1 MGMITSMPPDLEQ
14 STTVARLAA
23 DQATALRIID
33 LVTESYDPLAAVAG
47 ASEDG
52 PGHWAVAIHFRDP
65 PNETAV
71 RALVALSAG
80 PDAANKLW
88 FETTTPKDWVKASHE
103 GLKPIEAGR
112 FVVHTPHYRGHAP
125 LNRITIEIE
134 ASLAFGTGHHGTTR
148 GCLLALD
155 RIVKQTRKQR
165 KRHAIASRALRR
177 AAPHRSLPHASLGL
191 PAVGQSGATAFPPPL
206 WGRDRERGTIEHYV
220 RLVRE
225 TSQKQTG
232 VVLTLGALSPPL
244 SLSLPHK
251 GGGNRVARIIAP
263 HARRPRTVLD
273 IGTGTGVLAIAAAR
287 ALRCRVMA
295 SDIDPVAV
303 KVARANVRL
312 NRSAEF
318 VELMRADGLGVKRLA
333 GRYDII
339 LANILLAPLQ
349 RLATPIARNLAPG
362 GWVVLSGLLRGQAVF
377 ALAPYIARGLILK
390 ERIPLEGWMTLVL
403 ERRVLRHKARRWGVA
418 ARRSGQ

>member
-1 MGMITSMPPDLEQ
+1 MTSMPPDLEQ

-23 DQATALRIID
+23 DEATAHRIID

-47 ASEDG
+47 VSEDG
-52 PGHWAVAIHFRDP
+52 PGRWAVAIHFRNP

-103 GLKPIEAGR
+103 GLKPVEAGR
-112 FVVHTPHYRGHAP
+112 FVVHTPHYRAHAP
-125 LNRITIEIE
+125 LNRIAIEIE

-155 RIVKQTRKQR
+155 RIVKSRGARSQR
-165 KRHAIASRALRR
+165 PITALRR
-177 AAPHRSLPHASLGL
+177 KSL
-191 PAVGQSGATAFPPPL
+191 T
-206 WGRDRERGTIEHYV
+206 
-220 RLVRE
+220 
-225 TSQKQTG
+225 
-232 VVLTLGALSPPL
+232 
-244 SLSLPHK
+244 
-251 GGGNRVARIIAP
+251 
-263 HARRPRTVLD
+263 RRKVLD

-287 ALRCRVMA
+287 ALRCRVIA

-312 NRSAEF
+312 NRVAGL
-318 VELMRADGLGVKRLA
+318 VELMRADGLGVRRLA
-333 GRYDII
+333 GRHDLI
-339 LANILLAPLQ
+339 LANILLEPLQ
-349 RLATPIARNLAPG
+349 RMATPIARNLAPG
-362 GWVVLSGLLRGQAVF
+362 GRVVLSGLLRGQEVA

-390 ERIPLEGWMTLVL
+390 ERIPLEGWITLVL
-403 ERRVLRHKARRWGVA
+403 DRKAGR
-418 ARRSGQ
+418 

>member
-1 MGMITSMPPDLEQ
+1 MPPDLEQ
-14 STTVARLAA
+14 STTIARLAA
-23 DQATALRIID
+23 DEATAHRIID

-47 ASEDG
+47 VSEDG
-52 PGHWAVAIHFRDP
+52 PGRWAVAIHFRDP

-112 FVVHTPHYRGHAP
+112 FVVHTPHYRRHAP
-125 LNRITIEIE
+125 LNRIAIEIE

-155 RIVKQTRKQR
+155 RLVK
-165 KRHAIASRALRR
+165 SRR
-177 AAPHRSLPHASLGL
+177 
-191 PAVGQSGATAFPPPL
+191 
-206 WGRDRERGTIEHYV
+206 
-220 RLVRE
+220 
-225 TSQKQTG
+225 
-232 VVLTLGALSPPL
+232 PL
-244 SLSLPHK
+244 SQRPLTGRRK
-251 GGGNRVARIIAP
+251 GA
-263 HARRPRTVLD
+263 ARRSTILD

-287 ALRCRVMA
+287 ALHCRVIA

-303 KVARANVRL
+303 RVARANVHL
-312 NRSAEF
+312 NRTDGM
-318 VELMRADGLGVKRLA
+318 VELMRADGLGVRRLT
-333 GRYDII
+333 GRHDLI
-339 LANILLAPLQ
+339 LANILLVPLQ

-362 GWVVLSGLLRGQAVF
+362 GRVVLSGLLRGQAVA

-403 ERRVLRHKARRWGVA
+403 ERKAGRNKALRHNKARQHMARGGVA
-418 ARRSGQ
+418 AWRSA

>member
-1 MGMITSMPPDLEQ
+1 MTSMPPDLEQ

-23 DQATALRIID
+23 DEATAHRIID

-47 ASEDG
+47 VSEDG
-52 PGHWAVAIHFRDP
+52 PGRWAVAIHFRNP

-103 GLKPIEAGR
+103 GLKPVEAGR
-112 FVVHTPHYRGHAP
+112 FVVHTPHYRAHAP
-125 LNRITIEIE
+125 LNRIAIEIE

-155 RIVKQTRKQR
+155 RIVKSRGARSQR
-165 KRHAIASRALRR
+165 PITALRR
-177 AAPHRSLPHASLGL
+177 KSL
-191 PAVGQSGATAFPPPL
+191 
-206 WGRDRERGTIEHYV
+206 
-220 RLVRE
+220 
-225 TSQKQTG
+225 
-232 VVLTLGALSPPL
+232 
-244 SLSLPHK
+244 
-251 GGGNRVARIIAP
+251 
-263 HARRPRTVLD
+263 ARRKVLD

-287 ALRCRVMA
+287 ALRCRVIA

-312 NRSAEF
+312 NRVAGL
-318 VELMRADGLGVKRLA
+318 VELMRADGLGVRRLA
-333 GRYDII
+333 GRHDLI
-339 LANILLAPLQ
+339 LANILLEPLQ
-349 RLATPIARNLAPG
+349 RMATPIARNLAPG
-362 GWVVLSGLLRGQAVF
+362 GRVVLSGLLRGQEVA

-390 ERIPLEGWMTLVL
+390 ERIPLEGWITLVL
-403 ERRVLRHKARRWGVA
+403 ERKAGR
-418 ARRSGQ
+418 

>member
-1 MGMITSMPPDLEQ
+1 MPPDLAQ

-47 ASEDG
+47 VSEDG
-52 PGHWAVAIHFRDP
+52 PGLWAVAIHFRDP

-88 FETTTPKDWVKASHE
+88 FETTTPKDWVKASHD

-112 FVVHTPHYRGHAP
+112 FVVHTPHYRGRAP
-125 LNRITIEIE
+125 VNRIAIEIE

-155 RIVKQTRKQR
+155 RIAKRGWKRRRLSVKAPQ
-165 KRHAIASRALRR
+165 KRNATAMRALQRDV
-177 AAPHRSLPHASLGL
+177 PHRSLPACGGGTGR
-191 PAVGQSGATAFPPPL
+191 AVQQILSPEPP
-206 WGRDRERGTIEHYV
+206 
-220 RLVRE
+220 
-225 TSQKQTG
+225 
-232 VVLTLGALSPPL
+232 LSPPL
-244 SLSLPHK
+244 TRK
-251 GGGNRVARIIAP
+251 GGGSRPSSPRPQCPFILAARSRA
-263 HARRPRTVLD
+263 RTVLD

-303 KVARANVRL
+303 RVARANVRL
-312 NRSAEF
+312 NRAA
-318 VELMRADGLGVKRLA
+318 VALMRADGLSVKRLA
-333 GRYDII
+333 GRYDLV
-339 LANILLAPLQ
+339 LANILLEPLQ
-349 RLATPIARNLAPG
+349 RLATPIARNLASG
-362 GWVVLSGLLRGQAVF
+362 GQVVLSGLLRGQAVA
-377 ALAPYIARGLILK
+377 ALAPYIARGLMLK
-390 ERIPLEGWMTLVL
+390 QRIPLEGWMTLVL
-403 ERRVLRHKARRWGVA
+403 QRRSFRHKVRRGVA

>member
-1 MGMITSMPPDLEQ
+1 MPADDQ
-14 STTVARLAA
+14 QTTTVARLAA
-23 DQATALRIID
+23 DEVTARHVMD
-33 LVTESYDPLAAVAG
+33 LVAESFDPLAAVAG
-47 ASEDG
+47 ASEEG
-52 PGHWAVAIHFRDP
+52 PGRWSVAIHFRDP

-80 PDAANKLW
+80 PDAANTLW
-88 FETTTPKDWVKASHE
+88 FETTAPKDWVKASHE

-125 LNRITIEIE
+125 LNRIAIEIE

-155 RIVKQTRKQR
+155 RIVKQTK
-165 KRHAIASRALRR
+165 KRRPLAVKTAHATTSRALRR
-177 AAPHRSLPHASLGL
+177 PAPHRSLPPCGGGTGRGVIASSES
-191 PAVGQSGATAFPPPL
+191 AVPP
-206 WGRDRERGTIEHYV
+206 
-220 RLVRE
+220 
-225 TSQKQTG
+225 
-232 VVLTLGALSPPL
+232 SPPL
-244 SLSLPHK
+244 PRK
-251 GGGNRVARIIAP
+251 GRGSRPSSPQLRCASSAGNRARTI
-263 HARRPRTVLD
+263 LD

-287 ALRCRVMA
+287 ALRCRVTA

-303 KVARANVRL
+303 RVARANVGL
-312 NRSAEF
+312 NRAGGL

-333 GRYDII
+333 GSYDLV

-362 GWVVLSGLLRGQAVF
+362 GRVVLSGLLRGQAVA
-377 ALAPYIARGLILK
+377 ALAPYIARGLVLK

-403 ERRVLRHKARRWGVA
+403 ERRALRQKTPRRGVA
-418 ARRSGQ
+418 ARRSAQ

>member
-1 MGMITSMPPDLEQ
+1 MPPDLEQ

-47 ASEDG
+47 VSEDG
-52 PGHWAVAIHFRDP
+52 PGRWAVAIHFRDP

-103 GLKPIEAGR
+103 GLKPIEAKR
-112 FVVHTPHYRGHAP
+112 FVVHTPHYRGRAP
-125 LNRITIEIE
+125 LNRIAIEIE

-155 RIVKQTRKQR
+155 RIVKSRRPPWQR
-165 KRHAIASRALRR
+165 PLIGLRR
-177 AAPHRSLPHASLGL
+177 KG
-191 PAVGQSGATAFPPPL
+191 TA
-206 WGRDRERGTIEHYV
+206 R
-220 RLVRE
+220 
-225 TSQKQTG
+225 
-232 VVLTLGALSPPL
+232 
-244 SLSLPHK
+244 
-251 GGGNRVARIIAP
+251 
-263 HARRPRTVLD
+263 RTVLD

-303 KVARANVRL
+303 RVARANARL
-312 NRSAEF
+312 NRAAGL
-318 VELMRADGLGVKRLA
+318 VELMRADGLGVRRLT
-333 GRYDII
+333 GRHDLI
-339 LANILLAPLQ
+339 LANILLEPLQ
-349 RLATPIARNLAPG
+349 RLATPIARNLAPAG
-362 GWVVLSGLLRGQAVF
+362 QVVLSGLLRGQAVA

-403 ERRVLRHKARRWGVA
+403 MRKAVRNKALRRNKTRQHMAPGGVA
-418 ARRSGQ
+418 AWRSA

>member
-1 MGMITSMPPDLEQ
+1 MGMTAMPPDLEQ
-14 STTVARLAA
+14 STTIARLAA
-23 DQATALRIID
+23 DEATAHRIID

-47 ASEDG
+47 VSEDG
-52 PGHWAVAIHFRDP
+52 PGRWAVAIHFRDP

-125 LNRITIEIE
+125 LNRIAIEIE

-155 RIVKQTRKQR
+155 RIVK
-165 KRHAIASRALRR
+165 SRR
-177 AAPHRSLPHASLGL
+177 PPWQRSLSRLSRTD
-191 PAVGQSGATAFPPPL
+191 PA
-206 WGRDRERGTIEHYV
+206 RRGTI
-220 RLVRE
+220 
-225 TSQKQTG
+225 
-232 VVLTLGALSPPL
+232 
-244 SLSLPHK
+244 
-251 GGGNRVARIIAP
+251 
-263 HARRPRTVLD
+263 LD

-287 ALRCRVMA
+287 ALHCRVVA

-303 KVARANVRL
+303 RVARANVRL
-312 NRSAEF
+312 NRAGGM
-318 VELMRADGLGVKRLA
+318 VELMSADGLGVRRLT
-333 GRYDII
+333 GRHDLI

-349 RLATPIARNLAPG
+349 RLATPISRNLAPG
-362 GWVVLSGLLRGQAVF
+362 GRVVLSGLLRGQAVA

-403 ERRVLRHKARRWGVA
+403 KRKAARHRAVGHKAPGKRAHRHMARGGVA
-418 ARRSGQ
+418 AWASA

>member
-1 MGMITSMPPDLEQ
+1 MGMTAMPPDLEQ

-23 DQATALRIID
+23 DEATAHRIID

-47 ASEDG
+47 VSEDG
-52 PGHWAVAIHFRDP
+52 PGRWAVAIHFRDP

-88 FETTTPKDWVKASHE
+88 FETTTPRDWVKASHE

-125 LNRITIEIE
+125 LNRIAIEIE

-155 RIVKQTRKQR
+155 RIVKSRRPLSQ
-165 KRHAIASRALRR
+165 RALTDRR
-177 AAPHRSLPHASLGL
+177 KK
-191 PAVGQSGATAFPPPL
+191 GA
-206 WGRDRERGTIEHYV
+206 
-220 RLVRE
+220 
-225 TSQKQTG
+225 
-232 VVLTLGALSPPL
+232 
-244 SLSLPHK
+244 
-251 GGGNRVARIIAP
+251 
-263 HARRPRTVLD
+263 ARRHTILD

-287 ALRCRVMA
+287 ALRCRVTA

-303 KVARANVRL
+303 RVARANVRL
-312 NRSAEF
+312 NRAAGM
-318 VELMRADGLGVKRLA
+318 VELMRADGLGVKSLA
-333 GRYDII
+333 GRHDLI

-362 GWVVLSGLLRGQAVF
+362 GRVVLSGLLRGQAVA

-403 ERRVLRHKARRWGVA
+403 ERRARKHKAGRHKARRGVA
-418 ARRSGQ
+418 VRRSAQ

>member
-1 MGMITSMPPDLEQ
+1 MPPDLEQ

-23 DQATALRIID
+23 DEATAHRIID

-47 ASEDG
+47 VSEDG
-52 PGHWAVAIHFRDP
+52 PGRWAVAIHFRDP

-125 LNRITIEIE
+125 LNRIAIEIE

-148 GCLLALD
+148 GCLLAID
-155 RIVKQTRKQR
+155 RIVKSQR
-165 KRHAIASRALRR
+165 PRWQRPLPGRR
-177 AAPHRSLPHASLGL
+177 R
-191 PAVGQSGATAFPPPL
+191 
-206 WGRDRERGTIEHYV
+206 
-220 RLVRE
+220 
-225 TSQKQTG
+225 TG
-232 VVLTLGALSPPL
+232 VA
-244 SLSLPHK
+244 HW
-251 GGGNRVARIIAP
+251 
-263 HARRPRTVLD
+263 RTVLD

-303 KVARANVRL
+303 KVARSNVQL
-312 NRSAEF
+312 NRAAAL
-318 VELMRADGLGVKRLA
+318 VELMRADGLGVRRLA
-333 GRYDII
+333 GHYDII

-349 RLATPIARNLAPG
+349 RMATPIARNLAPG
-362 GWVVLSGLLRGQAVF
+362 GQVVLSGLLRGQAVA
-377 ALAPYIARGLILK
+377 ALAPYIARGLMLRQ
-390 ERIPLEGWMTLVL
+390 RIPLEGWMTLVL
-403 ERRVLRHKARRWGVA
+403 ERGTLRHKVRRGVA
-418 ARRSGQ
+418 ARRSAQ